1 MAFFLSPVKYEHVL
15 FAAAREGTSKAGRQ
29 FMTVT
34 VVDDGGNTNQIS
46 TSEPDTMQAI
56 RGCKAGDYLDL
67 MLTVAGGPN
76 KQYCMIAKVPNAVMP
91 SALPIGY

>member
-15 FAAAREGTSKAGRQ
+15 FAASREGTSKAGKQ

-46 TSEPDTMQAI
+46 TSNPDTMQVF
-56 RGCKAGDYLDL
+56 RSCKAGDYLDL
-67 MLTVAGGPN
+67 QLTVAGGPN
-76 KQYCMIAKVPNAVMP
+76 KQYVMIANVPDSVMP